1 MSSRL
6 PSRRFREVQ
15 LLVGAAIVVLVAVA
29 VAELQGILA
38 LARAV
43 EEVGGANAAAL
54 ARRWRWIGGALAL
67 VVGGGSGM
75 LAWLLVSRLL
85 GPYREL
91 MTEARRV
98 TAGVGG
104 QAEDRFL
111 IEAFRDTVTRLETS
125 EAALRQRADELSVLA
140 GVLTRESGSGV
151 VVADAQG
158 LVRAANATAVE
169 LLGAPLTVGA
179 IVPPALETANG
190 RLELAGRP
198 VEIRRVPLRSAEG
211 VRQGDVV
218 FLADRTRVEA
228 LERALAEREQMAAL
242 GELAAGLTHELRNA
256 LATISGYVRLLEAA
270 EGEARAR
277 YLAAVGREATSLGTV
292 LERFLRFAEPR
303 ELRREPVDLMSLAGD
318 VASRVVAALPGTKV
332 TVAGVAAPLR
342 VDRLAVGVAIE
353 NLVRNAVEAVTATGG
368 SVSLSISA
376 DRSRAVVEV
385 EDDGPGVGDDV
396 RGRLFSPFA
405 TSKSSGGLGLALARR
420 LARLHGGDVT
430 YEPRA
435 SGGSRFTLVLPRE
448 DEP

>member
-1 MSSRL
+1 
-6 PSRRFREVQ
+6 
-15 LLVGAAIVVLVAVA
+15 
-29 VAELQGILA
+29 
-38 LARAV
+38 
-43 EEVGGANAAAL
+43 
-54 ARRWRWIGGALAL
+54 
-67 VVGGGSGM
+67 
-75 LAWLLVSRLL
+75 
-85 GPYREL
+85 
-91 MTEARRV
+91 
-98 TAGVGG
+98 
-104 QAEDRFL
+104 
-111 IEAFRDTVTRLETS
+111 
-125 EAALRQRADELSVLA
+125 
-140 GVLTRESGSGV
+140 
-151 VVADAQG
+151 
-158 LVRAANATAVE
+158 
-169 LLGAPLTVGA
+169 
-179 IVPPALETANG
+179 
-190 RLELAGRP
+190 
-198 VEIRRVPLRSAEG
+198 
-211 VRQGDVV
+211 
-218 FLADRTRVEA
+218 
-228 LERALAEREQMAAL
+228 MAAL

-303 ELRREPVDLMSLAGD
+303 ELRREPVDLVSLAGD

-353 NLVRNAVEAVTATGG
+353 NLVRNAVEAVAATGG